1 MDIKHTLKPFDRDL
15 QTVRENII
23 NMAEMAS
30 QELTDSLH
38 AFSERNQ
45 DEAADVKRED
55 VLINAAER
63 IIDDLVIQTIVLH
76 QPVASDCRLLI
87 TALRIAKDLERIGDY
102 ATNIANHSATL
113 DQLEKT
119 GAEKTVL
126 DMGSAVQ
133 KMMQDILLAYSNND
147 AEAAKRVRQDDEA
160 VDKQYTQIFGDLLAM
175 SSTQAQHSAACT
187 HLTIIARSLE
197 RIGDHITDIA
207 EDILFMVEGKLPEE
221 SRNKAD
227 TSASI
232 K

>member
-30 QELTDSLH
+30 QELTDSLD
-38 AFSERNQ
+38 AFAERNQ
-45 DEAADVKRED
+45 DKAADVKRED

-87 TALRIAKDLERIGDY
+87 AALRIAKDLERIGDY

-126 DMGSAVQ
+126 DMGSTVQ
-133 KMMQDILLAYSNND
+133 KMMQDVLLAYSNTD
-147 AEAAKRVRQDDEA
+147 AEAAKSIRQADEV
-160 VDKQYTQIFGDLLAM
+160 VDKQYTQIFGDLLAI
-175 SSTQAQHSAACT
+175 SRTQAQHSAACT

-207 EDILFMVEGKLPEE
+207 EDILFMVEGKLPEG